1 MGSALI
7 VPIRYSSIL
16 PLFSGWRPLDHTGP
30 ELRPV
35 PFAPLRSGPARRR
48 APFPLQA
55 AWPRFVPVP
64 SGQRS
69 SPGVGTLLAY
79 AGLPADDVAVS
90 IFAGENGGAKL
101 ERKSKWSGEIICKY
115 LVRKARLELARPK
128 PLEPKSSASTN
139 SATLAIAL
147 SYAE

>member
-1 MGSALI
+1 MGSAFFQAGDLSTI
-7 VPIRYSSIL
+7 PIQGFGQDRL
-16 PLFSGWRPLDHTGP
+16 
-30 ELRPV
+30 LR
-35 PFAPLRSGPARRR
+35 FAPVLPGTTLHFHFKLLGPGLRLA
-48 APFPLQA
+48 FPVKGSHLEWIA
-55 AWPRFVPVP
+55 
-64 SGQRS
+64 
-69 SPGVGTLLAY
+69 LLAY